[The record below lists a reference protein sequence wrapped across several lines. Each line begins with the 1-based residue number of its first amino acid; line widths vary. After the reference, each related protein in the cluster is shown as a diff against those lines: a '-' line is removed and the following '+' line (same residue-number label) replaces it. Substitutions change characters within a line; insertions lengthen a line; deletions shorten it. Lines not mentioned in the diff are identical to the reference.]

1 MVVPQGRPRCTHR
14 EEEAAAAAEEGGAAR
29 EVSAAGL
36 SESRRGSVACALSHP
51 PGIWEG
57 GFVPW
62 GPRARTHTQLSSAR
76 SDVFRSPS
84 LTPRSLDPVGARA
97 APPRGV
103 PWARCVC
110 VWGGVD

>member
-1 MVVPQGRPRCTHR
+1 MVVSQGRPRCTHR

-36 SESRRGSVACALSHP
+36 AESRRGSVAYAPSHP
-51 PGIWEG
+51 PGGGG

-62 GPRARTHTQLSSAR
+62 GPRARTHTQLSSTR
-76 SDVFRSPS
+76 SDVCRSPS
-84 LTPRSLDPVGARA
+84 LTPSSRDLVGARA

-103 PWARCVC
+103 PGARSGAGG
-110 VWGGVD
+110 GGVD